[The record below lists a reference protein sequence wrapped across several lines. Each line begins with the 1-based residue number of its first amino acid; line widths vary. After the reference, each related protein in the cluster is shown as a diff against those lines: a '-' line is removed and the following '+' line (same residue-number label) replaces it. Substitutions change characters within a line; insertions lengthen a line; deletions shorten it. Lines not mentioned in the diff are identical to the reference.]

1 MTVQQEI
8 QQKLDQIEE
17 DHQVHILYACESG
30 SRAWGFESQDSDY
43 DVRFLYVH
51 HADWYLSVN
60 LEHKRDVIELP
71 IDEVLDINGWDL
83 RKALKLMK
91 KSNPALM
98 EWLSSNIIYRQDDS
112 FVTAMQELMQQY
124 YSPKACFYHYNH
136 MAKGN
141 FREYLRGGKVRIKKY
156 FYVLR
161 PLLAMQWLEK
171 DLGIVPIK
179 FDVMLNQLIPE
190 GELKQ
195 DIEDL
200 IKQKKAGFESKYAE
214 PIDSI
219 NVFIESELARF
230 SAYDNQLHAPNRN
243 YEAMNH
249 LFRQFVS
256 AYTQAKP
263 LEVITPEPC
272 KDEY

>member
-1 MTVQQEI
+1 MNTQQAI
-8 QQKLDQIEE
+8 QQKLDQIEK
-17 DHQVHILYACESG
+17 DHHVRILFACESG

-51 HADWYLSVN
+51 QPDWYLSVD
-60 LEHKRDVIELP
+60 LEYRRDVIELP

-98 EWLSSNIIYRQDDS
+98 EWLSSNIVYRQNAE
-112 FVTAMQELMQQY
+112 FVTAMQNLMQQY
-124 YSPKACFYHYNH
+124 YSPKACFYHYSH

-171 DLGIVPIK
+171 GLGMVPIE
-179 FDVMLNQLIPE
+179 FDVMVNRLIPE
-190 GELKQ
+190 GALKQ
-195 DIEDL
+195 DIEAL
-200 IKQKKAGFESKYAE
+200 VQQKRAGFESKYAA
-214 PIDSI
+214 PIESI
-219 NVFIESELARF
+219 NGFIDNELERF
-230 SAYDNQLHAPNRN
+230 TTYDNQLYAPSLD
-243 YEAMNH
+243 YAAMNR
-249 LFRQFVS
+249 LFRQFVNS
-256 AYTQAKP
+256 SIQATNRDSTIAC
-263 LEVITPEPC
+263 LNR
-272 KDEY
+272 